1 MFDFIK
7 KAQHPSR
14 EKKIEL
20 YENMYLPVNV
30 DKKTIFNK
38 NMNYYICS
46 FGGCGSTML
55 FKYLSNFG
63 NVYHIHD
70 RYPPDKL
77 KYVGNVNT
85 DKEVYS
91 EWFNNVDID
100 ENMVNNYK
108 VIYIYRNPL
117 KVIYSRFV
125 SKYGPNVEHLKHIMC
140 DNGGNIH
147 LGDVLSRNKDLYKIE
162 DFFDNYTQKK
172 ERNYKIYCVKY
183 ELFWDNIALF
193 NSIIGIPNIKQLY
206 PIRHET
212 NKKIHYINKLYSI
225 YYSLINKMNKMKFIE
240 VI

>member
-7 KAQHPSR
+7 KAQHTSR
-14 EKKIEL
+14 GKKIQL
-20 YENMYLPVNV
+20 YENMNLPVNV

-38 NMNYYICS
+38 NMNYYVCS

-77 KYVGNVNT
+77 KYVGNLNT

-117 KVIYSRFV
+117 KVIYSRFAGR
-125 SKYGPNVEHLKHIMC
+125 YGPNTEHLKHIMC

-162 DFFDNYTQKK
+162 CFIKNK
-172 ERNYKIYCVKY
+172 NKI
-183 ELFWDNIALF
+183 F
-193 NSIIGIPNIKQLY
+193 
-206 PIRHET
+206 
-212 NKKIHYINKLYSI
+212 
-225 YYSLINKMNKMKFIE
+225 
-240 VI
+240 